1 MFPSVMSA
9 LRTGALAAAM
19 LAFAAAPAVAQHGHG
34 GGGHGGGGHA
44 GGFHGGSFHGE
55 QGGVVTQAAE
65 GSGIK
70 FRGIGLHIGLDARIL
85 LEDSGI

>member
-34 GGGHGGGGHA
+34 GGGHGGGHA